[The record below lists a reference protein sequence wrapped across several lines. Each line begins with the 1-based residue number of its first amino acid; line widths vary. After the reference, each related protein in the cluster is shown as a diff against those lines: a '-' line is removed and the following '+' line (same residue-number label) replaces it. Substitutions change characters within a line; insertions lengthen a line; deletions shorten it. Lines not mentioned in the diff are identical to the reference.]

1 MRLVMIRGIPILML
15 QLAAVGCTNS
25 VRDDVLQES
34 LRGVLVDFERL
45 ENRPVYPTLLR
56 MKILRDRSFRFVS
69 HCASSG
75 QPLSVP
81 CTNAGP
87 CDGTGLSS
95 GGDKCGEVTESDLVE
110 LENRLSP
117 SMVNIYRQST
127 FDVSSGVDYSVQRTV
142 YVRGEWGNLMFL
154 ADRVEDSSTRDLL
167 ERLTEV
173 QRSYYQAGT
182 PCQQE
187 DVQLLEAGTCASP

>member
-1 MRLVMIRGIPILML
+1 MRLETMRGMPILL
-15 QLAAVGCTNS
+15 LELAVVGCSN
-25 VRDDVLQES
+25 RAGDDVLQES
-34 LRGVLVDFERL
+34 LKGTLVDFERL
-45 ENRPVYPTLLR
+45 ESKPVYPTLLR
-56 MKILRDRSFRFVS
+56 MTILRDRSFRFVS

-81 CTNAGP
+81 CTDTGP

-95 GGDKCGEVTESDLVE
+95 GGAKCGEVTQSDVEE
-110 LENRLSP
+110 LEDRLSA
-117 SMVNIYRQST
+117 SMVSIYRQST

-154 ADRVEDSSTRDLL
+154 ADQVEESTTRDLL

-173 QRSYYQAGT
+173 QRAYYQTAT
-182 PCQQE
+182 PCQAE
-187 DVQLLEAGTCASP
+187 DAQLLEAETCASP